1 MAMLPQS
8 AMDRVFVQLKSKSED
23 KRYNAQVELHDLVLS
38 AARGKTKSFP
48 FPRPK
53 ADNYAELPGDRF
65 QEFMNTIN
73 NRISVLVINSTDASD
88 KIGGILA
95 IEQLI
100 AIDVGDAAQAT
111 PRYSNCLKQ
120 ALQTND
126 NKVLIFAAR
135 ALGHLA
141 TPGGAFTAELV
152 EAEVSRAL
160 EWLSTER
167 QEVRRFAAVLVIRE
181 LARNSPTLI
190 YAFITQIFDCIWIAL
205 RDDKVLIRETA
216 SEAAGACFE
225 IITARDSQFR
235 KQHFSRIYDEAQM
248 NFKSKNSNHIHGA
261 YLIIKELLLKGGM
274 FMRDH
279 YREACETT
287 LRLKDHQDP
296 WIHAQ
301 VVFVIPILAGYA
313 PELFVQSYLH
323 KFMTFL
329 QGQLK
334 DDSQRNAAFVAIG
347 KIAHAVGSAIT
358 HYLDGILVFVR
369 EGLSVKAR
377 KKGDTEEGPVFQCL
391 SMLSIAVGMALT
403 KYKDALIDPMF
414 ACGLS
419 KSLTQALVDM
429 AHYVHPVRPQI
440 QEKLLDLLS
449 LVLSG
454 HPFKPLGCPRDRI
467 PPTPAFA
474 RDFNFTAP
482 RPPDEIALAL
492 DVLGSFDFAGHVLN
506 EFVRD
511 VALGYTENSNP
522 RIRKASALTCCQLF
536 IRDPII
542 YQTSFHSIRVVSDV
556 LEKLLMVAVADT
568 DTDIR
573 RTVLAAL
580 DTRFDKHLAKPEN
593 IRKLFLA
600 INDSDLEVRKAAI
613 VIVGRLTA
621 VNPAHV
627 FPSLRKLLINLIMAI
642 QSSNDPKNQE
652 DAANL
657 IGLVVENASKLA
669 RPYCNSLVDILIPKA
684 EGRNSAVASTAL
696 MSLGQLATVGGTDL
710 VPHIRRLMPTI
721 VTALQDLSSLR
732 KREAA
737 LYTLGQLASNCAYVI
752 KPYDE
757 YPQLLDIMI
766 GIIKSEPQGS
776 LRKSTINLLGILGAL
791 DPYKYQQIKQANGE
805 ARVVEDEEAV
815 TDVSLIIQ
823 GMTPANEDYYP
834 KIVFNTLMNN
844 VLKDPSL
851 SIHHTVVIEAIVD
864 IFQALGLKCIP
875 YLAQIIPCF
884 DSVIRATAVQRIDAY
899 FSKLAELVRVVRI
912 HIRNYVGP
920 LIQLIEDFWSSTGR
934 VQDTLLLLLEALS
947 RALDNEFKKQI
958 TRILPLLLNSLSTS
972 RPGCEKILHTILVFG
987 QSAEEQMHLI
997 IPTLVGMFL
1006 NPSSPL
1012 GMRKA
1017 AIDTIGKIS
1026 RQVNISDYAS
1036 MIIHSLTQVFALG
1049 PKEPGLSKPALDCIC
1064 AYVFQLGRDYLLYAP
1079 MIKKIIDRYGVSHAN
1094 YDLLVSKLQKGE
1106 PLPQDLSPDENYGV
1120 LGDENQPADV
1130 GQKKL
1135 PVNQEHLKSA
1145 WDASQ
1150 KSTPEDWQEWMRRF
1164 SVELLKESPS
1174 HALRACA
1181 RLAGIYHPLAKDL
1194 FNSAFASCWTELY
1207 EQYQEE
1213 LLLSLETA
1221 LASANIPP
1229 EILQVLL
1236 NLCEFM
1242 EHDDRALPLDIRRL
1256 GSYAAKNHAFAKA
1269 LHYKELEFEEDKTSG
1284 PIEALISINNQLQ
1297 QSDAAVGILRTAQ
1310 NYRDFDLKETWYE
1323 KLERWDEALAA
1334 YQRREKFEPQ
1344 SFEVTM
1350 GKMRCLHALGEWD
1363 DLSNLAEQKWN
1374 LASIDHKRSLAP
1386 LAAAAAWGLGRWE
1399 LMDNYL
1405 DGMKA
1410 NSTDRSFFGAILAL
1424 HRNQFPQAAT
1434 FIEKAREGLDTEL
1447 TSLLGESYNR
1457 AYIVVVRVQILAEL
1471 EEIITYKRCKDNPEK
1486 LETMRKTW
1494 NKRLKG
1500 CQKNHEVW
1508 QRMLKVRALVL
1519 TPRQNIDMWIKFAN
1533 LCRKS
1538 GRMGLAE
1545 KSLDLLKDSSDQV
1558 TGNSALLQNGGP
1570 GANAPYGSTGIP
1582 EVMYAQLKY
1591 KWANGAQP
1599 KTLERLQTFTA
1610 DLSSRLNAQNN
1621 SNSQNGAGGTN
1632 GIVGTPDLHSVT
1644 GTPRRDMK
1652 SATKL
1657 LAKCYVKQGEWLTT
1671 LKQGDWRSEHVQDII
1686 DSYAHATEYNGNWY
1700 KAWHSW
1706 ALANFEVVTATTA
1719 QAMKDD
1725 TNVTQSTVTKYV
1737 VPAVRGFFKSIALTS
1752 TSSLQDTLRL
1762 LTLWFTHGQHH
1773 EVNTA
1778 VLEGFGEVSIDIWL
1792 EVIPQ
1797 LIARINV
1804 PNKRVRES
1812 IHRLLTDIGKAHPQ
1826 ALVYPLT
1833 VTIKSNVALRSK
1845 SAGQIMERMREHS
1858 PTLVASADTVAHELI
1873 RVAVLWHELWHEG
1886 LEEASRLYIIL
1897 GLFER
1902 RLTDDDI
1909 DRWFGDQDIVGMF
1922 ATLEPLHKQLNSV
1935 SYIFPDLTMTSLM
1948 L

>member
-1 MAMLPQS
+1 MLTS
-8 AMDRVFVQLKSKSED
+8 NS
-23 KRYNAQVELHDLVLS
+23 
-38 AARGKTKSFP
+38 
-48 FPRPK
+48 
-53 ADNYAELPGDRF
+53 ELPSDRF
-65 QEFMNTIN
+65 QELMNTIN
-73 NRISVLVINSTDASD
+73 NRISALVINSTDASD

-100 AIDVGDAAQAT
+100 AIDIGDTAQAT
-111 PRYSNCLKQ
+111 TRYSSCLRH
-120 ALQTND
+120 ALQSND
-126 NKVLIFAAR
+126 NKVLVFAAR

-152 EAEVSRAL
+152 ESEVQRAL
-160 EWLSTER
+160 EWLSSDR
-167 QEVRRFAAVLVIRE
+167 QEIRRFAAVLVIRE

-190 YAFITQIFDCIWIAL
+190 YAFIPQIFDCIWIAL

-216 SEAAGACFE
+216 SDAAGACFE
-225 IITARDSQFR
+225 IITARDSQVR
-235 KQHFSRIYDEAQM
+235 KQYFSRVYDEAQL
-248 NFKSKNSNHIHGA
+248 NFKSKNPNHVHGA
-261 YLIIKELLLKGGM
+261 YLIIKELLLRGGM
-274 FMRDH
+274 YMRDH
-279 YREACETT
+279 YNDACQITK
-287 LRLKDHQDP
+287 RLKDHQDP

-313 PELFVQSYLH
+313 PELFVQFYLDT
-323 KFMTFL
+323 FMAFL
-329 QGQLK
+329 LGQLK
-334 DDSQRNAAFVAIG
+334 IISERNAAFVAIG

-358 HYLDGILVFVR
+358 PYLDNILRYVC
-369 EGLSVKAR
+369 EGLSFKTR
-377 KKGDTEEGPVFQCL
+377 SKGDTEEGPIFQCL

-403 KYKDALIDPMF
+403 KYMDALIDPMF

-419 KSLTQALVDM
+419 SPLTQALVDM

-467 PPTPAFA
+467 PPLPAFA
-474 RDFNFTAP
+474 RDFNLTTP
-482 RPPDEIALAL
+482 RPPEELALAL

-511 VALGYTENSNP
+511 VALGYTNNNNP

-556 LEKLLMVAVADT
+556 LEKLLMVAVADMEA
-568 DTDIR
+568 DIR
-573 RTVLAAL
+573 KTVLNAL

-600 INDSDLEVRKAAI
+600 INDSDFEVREAAI

-642 QSSNDPKNQE
+642 QSSNDPKIQE
-652 DAANL
+652 DASTL
-657 IGLVVENASKLA
+657 IGLVIENASKLA
-669 RPYCNSLVDILIPKA
+669 RPYCNSLVDVLIPKA
-684 EGRNSAVASTAL
+684 EGKNAAVAATAL

-710 VPHIRRLMPTI
+710 NPYIKRLMPTI
-721 VTALQDLSSLR
+721 VAALQDSSSQR
-732 KREAA
+732 KRQAA
-737 LYTLGQLASNCAYVI
+737 LHTLGQLASNCAYVI
-752 KPYDE
+752 KPYEE

-766 GIIKSEPQGS
+766 GIIKSEPQGA

-791 DPYKYQQIKQANGE
+791 DPYKYQLIKQTNE
-805 ARVVEDEEAV
+805 ETRVVDNEEVV
-815 TDVSLIIQ
+815 TDVSLIIS
-823 GMTPANEDYYP
+823 GMTPNNEDYYP
-834 KIVFNTLMNN
+834 KIVFYTLMNN

-851 SIHHTVVIEAIVD
+851 SVHHTVVIEAIVV
-864 IFQALGLKCIP
+864 IFQTLGFKCIP

-884 DSVIRATAVQRIDAY
+884 VSVIRTTPSQRIDAY
-899 FSKLAELVRVVRI
+899 FSKLAELVRSVRI
-912 HIRNYVGP
+912 HIRNHAD
-920 LIQLIEDFWSSTGR
+920 QLIDLIEEFWSLSGR

-947 RALDNEFKKQI
+947 RSLENEFKKQI
-958 TRILPLLLNSLSTS
+958 TRILPLLLNALNAG
-972 RPGCEKILHTILVFG
+972 RPGCEKILHTILVFE

-1006 NPSSPL
+1006 NPTFPIAL
-1012 GMRKA
+1012 RKT

-1026 RQVNISDYAS
+1026 RKVNISDYAS
-1036 MIIHSLTQVFALG
+1036 IIIHSLSQIFALS
-1049 PKEPGLSKPALDCIC
+1049 PKEPPLNKAALDCLC
-1064 AYVFQLGRDYLLYAP
+1064 AYIFQLGRDYLLYAP
-1079 MIKKIIDRYGVSHAN
+1079 TIKKIMDRHAVAHAN
-1094 YDLLVSKLQKGE
+1094 YDLLVLKLQKGE
-1106 PLPQDLSPDENYGV
+1106 PLPQDLSPDENYGT
-1120 LGDENQPADV
+1120 LRDENQIPDV

-1181 RLAGIYHPLAKDL
+1181 SLAGIYHPLAKDL
-1194 FNSAFASCWTELY
+1194 FNSAFASCWSEMFD
-1207 EQYQEE
+1207 QYQEE
-1213 LLLSLETA
+1213 LLLSLEMA
-1221 LASANIPP
+1221 LASPNIPP

-1269 LHYKELEFEEDKTSG
+1269 LHYKELEFEETPTTG

-1310 NYRDFDLKETWYE
+1310 NYRDFDLKETWFE
-1323 KLERWDEALAA
+1323 KLERWDDALAA
-1334 YQRREKFEPQ
+1334 YQKREKTEPQ
-1344 SFEVTM
+1344 SFEVIM

-1363 DLSNLAEQKWN
+1363 DLSNLAEQKWS
-1374 LASIDHKRSLAP
+1374 LASMDHKRSLAP

-1410 NSTDRSFFGAILAL
+1410 HSTDRYFFGSILAL
-1424 HRNQFPQAAT
+1424 HRNQFTDAAA

-1447 TSLLGESYNR
+1447 TSLLGESYVR

-1545 KSLDLLKDSSDQV
+1545 KSLDLLKDSADQAV
-1558 TGNSALLQNGGP
+1558 NNSALLQNGGP
-1570 GANAPYGSTGIP
+1570 EGNAPYGSTGIP

-1591 KWANGAQP
+1591 RWANGAQP
-1599 KTLERLQTFTA
+1599 EILERLRTFTEDLA
-1610 DLSSRLNAQNN
+1610 DRASIKSETS
-1621 SNSQNGAGGTN
+1621 SNSYL
-1632 GIVGTPDLHSVT
+1632 TPPSESSNST
-1644 GTPRRDMK
+1644 TFSKRGMK
-1652 SATKL
+1652 SVTKL

-1671 LKQGDWRSEHVQDII
+1671 LKQGDWQADHVQDII
-1686 DSYAHATEYNGNWY
+1686 DSYANATEYNHTWY

-1706 ALANFEVVTATTA
+1706 ALANFEVVTAA
-1719 QAMKDD
+1719 SARAVKND
-1725 TNVTQSTVTKYV
+1725 TKFTQSTITRYV
-1737 VPAVRGFFKSIALTS
+1737 VPAIVGFFRSISLTS

-1762 LTLWFTHGQHH
+1762 LTLWFNHGQHH
-1773 EVNTA
+1773 EVNIA
-1778 VLEGFGEVSIDIWL
+1778 VLEGFGEISINIWL

-1804 PNKRVRES
+1804 PDKRVRES
-1812 IHRLLTDIGKAHPQ
+1812 VHRLLTDIGKAHPQ

-1833 VTIKSNVALRSK
+1833 VTMKSNVALRSQ
-1845 SAGQIMERMREHS
+1845 SAGQIMARMREHS
-1858 PTLVASADTVAHELI
+1858 PRLVANANTVAHELI
-1873 RVAVLWHELWHEG
+1873 RVAVIWHELWHEG

-1897 GLFER
+1897 RLFER

-1922 ATLEPLHKQLNSV
+1922 ATLEPLHRLLSEVSQSFRSWHAHSNS
-1935 SYIFPDLTMTSLM
+1935 FKGCRDT
-1948 L
+1948 